1 MMLNF
6 RLLAGLMSF
15 EFILWL
21 AHFCSSGPAGILL
34 SGVMGVELIIEYWI
48 SLCFG
53 GWF

>member
-34 SGVMGVELIIEYWI
+34 SSDMELGIDD
-48 SLCFG
+48 
-53 GWF
+53 